1 MWDMTIATWQED
13 SVSPGGVGNSAEVSP
28 RSGE

>member
-13 SVSPGGVGNSAEVSP
+13 SVSPGGVGNSAERSP